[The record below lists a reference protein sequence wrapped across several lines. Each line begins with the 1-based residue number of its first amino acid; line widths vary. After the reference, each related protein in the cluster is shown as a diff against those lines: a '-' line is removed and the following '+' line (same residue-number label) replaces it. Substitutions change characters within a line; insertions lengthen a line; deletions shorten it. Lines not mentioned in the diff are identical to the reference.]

1 MFTCKKIV
9 VTLLVLCFAGVA
21 CAQESDFSK
30 WFKNRTLRVD
40 YYRVGNAQMQSV
52 RLARYV
58 AKTGLWAGSLT
69 QLIDPINNGDYRVVV
84 KDRESGR
91 IIYSRT
97 YGSLF
102 SEYCGTD
109 DGKTKMVTYEEV
121 VQLPMPKKAVDI
133 IMENRGDDQEF
144 RTTGVFHFD
153 PTQNKMHKLKA
164 HKGRK
169 LHYRG
174 ASNWKV
180 DIAIV
185 AQGYD
190 NEDPS
195 KLRKDFERFKKIILS
210 EEPFAS
216 RADDFNIWGIAG
228 DAGAHYGTLGADRY
242 LMTDNLF
249 KLHDLLDGVPF
260 DHILIIVNNDKYGGG
275 GIYNFYAVS
284 STNRMSDMVTPHEL
298 GHSIGG
304 LADEYVDENLS
315 YTEIYKGEFEPV
327 EPNITSLKD
336 FDSKWKD
343 MLPEGT
349 PVPTEPAKGLDKR
362 DCGPLGVY
370 EGAGYQ
376 SKGLY
381 RPVTNCMMNYY
392 AHFCPVCQRAL
403 NRMFDLYTR

>member
-1 MFTCKKIV
+1 MKKMV
-9 VTLLVLCFAGVA
+9 CALVAVMALSVCSWGQETDFA
-21 CAQESDFSK
+21 K
-30 WFKNRTLRVD
+30 WFKNRTLRID
-40 YYRVGNAQMQSV
+40 YYRAGNAQMQSV
-52 RLARYV
+52 RLANYI
-58 AKTGLWAGSLT
+58 AKSGQWAGSMT
-69 QLIDPINNGDYRVVV
+69 QLIDPVNNGDYRVVV
-84 KDRESGR
+84 KDVESGK

-109 DGKTKMVTYEEV
+109 EGKTKMVTYEEV
-121 VQLPMPKKAVDI
+121 VQVPMPKKAVEI
-133 IMENRGDDQEF
+133 IMENRGKDQEF
-144 RTTGVFHFD
+144 HTTGTFHFD
-153 PTQNKMHKLKA
+153 PVKNKMEKRT
-164 HKGRK
+164 GRRGKK
-169 LHYRG
+169 LHYKG

-180 DIAIV
+180 DVVIV
-185 AQGYD
+185 AQGY
-190 NEDPS
+190 EKEEPA
-195 KLRKDFERFKKIILS
+195 KLRKDYERFKNIILS

-216 RADDFNIWGIAG
+216 RSDDFNIWGIDG

-249 KLHDLLDGVPF
+249 QLHDLLDGVLF
-260 DHILIIVNNDKYGGG
+260 DHILIMVNNDKYGGG

-284 STNRMSDMVTPHEL
+284 STNALSDMVTPHEL

-315 YTEIYKGEFEPV
+315 YTEIYKGGFEPV

-336 FDSKWKD
+336 FESKWKD

-349 PVPTEPAKGLDKR
+349 PIPTEPVKDLGKR

-381 RPVTNCMMNYY
+381 RPVTNCMMNHY

-403 NRMFDLYTR
+403 NRMFDLYTQ